1 MSNPDFLVYDIEV
14 YPNFFCCVFQNPH
27 TEEFYCFEHSDR
39 KNQISEFV
47 EFLKWV
53 KAVGI
58 RLVGYNNVAF
68 DMPCIND
75 ALTDSQWDGRSAYAM
90 CDRIISAPFGSRS
103 PVAPWELLIP
113 QVDLYLIHH
122 FNNKAKRQSLK
133 GLELAMRMDDVRDI
147 PIVPG
152 TDVRVEDMDELI
164 SYCYHDVRATTQFFH
179 ESKDQIAF
187 RDQLSAKY
195 EKDFTNYSDVK
206 CGVEVLI
213 IETERA
219 KPGSC
224 YDDSGKPRQTK
235 RSSITLADVILP
247 SVEFTRYEFKSIL
260 DEFRSKTIK
269 ETKGVFEDMSAT
281 VDGFEFVFGLGGIHG
296 SIESQTVRSD
306 DDRVII
312 DLDVASYYPNLA
324 IVNDVYPEHLSSDFC
339 SIYKSLYE
347 ERKKHKKGTAENAM
361 LKLALN
367 GTYGNSNNKYSPL
380 YDPQYTM
387 AITVNGQL
395 LLCMLAERM
404 MDIPD
409 LRMIQANTDG
419 ITVSVPRAHKW
430 LVDEVSKWWQGHT
443 GLVLEEGVYSAMYVR
458 DVNSYFAVYDSGKV
472 KMIGAYNSTPLG
484 ERVPVGWHQNPSM
497 FVVPKAVEDHLLNG
511 TPVEEAVR
519 SVSDPHDFIIR
530 VKVGRS
536 DKVVDEHGKVYQWV
550 GRFFVSKQGV
560 SLTKLSP
567 PKGPLGGWKRKNGL
581 SDEYYNGVRDSLY
594 GEKGDLDEQGY
605 PWDERINT
613 GNRSR
618 YEERTTS
625 LCSGKA
631 TMCNHISEFDWTN
644 LDWDYYISET
654 RKLIDPLLNT

>member
-1 MSNPDFLVYDIEV
+1 VNNINFLTYDIET
-14 YPNFFCCVFQNPH
+14 YPNFFCCVFQNPDNGD
-27 TEEFYCFEHSDR
+27 FWIFEHSER
-39 KNQISEFV
+39 KNQVREFV

-53 KAVGI
+53 KGTGI
-58 RLVGYNNVAF
+58 RLIGYNNAHF
-68 DMPCIND
+68 DYPCIHG
-75 ALTDSQWDGRSAYAM
+75 ALVDPQWEGRSAYAM
-90 CDRIISAPFGSRS
+90 CERIINAPFGSRS
-103 PVAPWELLIP
+103 PVAPWEFLIP
-113 QVDLYLIHH
+113 QVDLFLIHH

-133 GLELAMRMDDVRDI
+133 GLELAMRMDDVRDL
-147 PIVPG
+147 PITPGQPVPLDR
-152 TDVRVEDMDELI
+152 TDELVQ
-164 SYCYHDVRATTQFFH
+164 YCCHDVQATTNFFH
-179 ESKDQIAF
+179 ESKEKVAF
-187 RDQLSAKY
+187 RDQLSEKY
-195 EKDFTNYSDVK
+195 GKDFTNYSDVK

-213 IETERA
+213 LETEKR

-235 RSSITLADVILP
+235 RDTIALADVILP
-247 SVEFTRYEFKSIL
+247 SVEFTRYEFNSVLQDFK
-260 DEFRSKTIK
+260 SKTIK
-269 ETKGVFEDMSAT
+269 ETKGVFEDMSAV
-281 VDGFEFVFGLGGIHG
+281 VDGFEFIFGLGGIHG

-306 DDRVII
+306 EERVIV

-324 IVNDVYPEHLSSDFC
+324 IVNDIYPKHLSSDFC
-339 SIYKSLYE
+339 SIYRELYE

-395 LLCMLAERM
+395 LLCMLSERM
-404 MDIPD
+404 MDIPG
-409 LRMIQANTDG
+409 LSMIQANTDG

-430 LVDEVSKWWQGHT
+430 LVDEVSKWWQSHT
-443 GLVLEEGVYSAMYVR
+443 GLVLEEAIYDVMFIR
-458 DVNSYFAVYDSGKV
+458 DVNSYIAVYEGGGV
-472 KMIGAYNSTPLG
+472 KRKGAY
-484 ERVPVGWHQNPSM
+484 EYKYQWHQNPSKT
-497 FVVPKAVEDHLLNG
+497 VCSIASEDHLLNG

-536 DKVVDEHGKVYQWV
+536 DKVVDEHGCEYQRV

-581 SDEYYNGVRDSLY
+581 SEEYYNGIRDSLY

-631 TMCNHISEFDWTN
+631 IMCNHISEFDWTN

-654 RKLIDPLLNT
+654 RKLVDPLLNH